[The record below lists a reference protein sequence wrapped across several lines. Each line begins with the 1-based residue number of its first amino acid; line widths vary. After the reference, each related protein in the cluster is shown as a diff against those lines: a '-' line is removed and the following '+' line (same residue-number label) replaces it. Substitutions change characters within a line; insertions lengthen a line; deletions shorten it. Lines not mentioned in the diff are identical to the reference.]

1 MDQLTTNELLMFLY
15 YDIDK
20 GFIPAEKL
28 LKQAREHRPNIK
40 LDEVRQF
47 LRKQPS
53 KEKKLIQDTTATSQ
67 MDHWRKLNW
76 TSHT

>member
-1 MDQLTTNELLMFLY
+1 MDQLTTNELLMLLY

-28 LKQAREHRPNIK
+28 LKRAREHRPDIK

-47 LRKQPS
+47 LSKQPS
-53 KEKKLIQDTTATSQ
+53 KEKKLYTGHNSYIA
-67 MDHWRKLNW
+67 N
-76 TSHT
+76 